1 MAEDESTAPVA
12 DMTAEQRK
20 EALSQMAARDAVTAK
35 AAVGIKVAQKAGHVP
50 DPIPGLRVFISP
62 QHPNTSFLVKGGT
75 LVTFRDPNSPTG
87 KRDVSR
93 DGDGGDIWAEFH
105 NGVLATD
112 DPEVIAWC
120 EAHGPYADLHVAYH
134 KEKGTD
140 PRRCQVRVGLCCD
153 ASNPMAEAW
162 AEFKSA
168 QVPLANREATM
179 PPGIDVD
186 KILTGGQLTGH
197 TGGQGEALVRSAK
210 ATGKAGRAAKGEE
223 DEE

>member
-1 MAEDESTAPVA
+1 MVQEESTAPVA

-20 EALSQMAARDAVTAK
+20 EALDQVAARNAVTAK
-35 AAVGIKVAQKAGHVP
+35 AVEGLKAVKEKGVKL

-75 LVTFRDPNSPTG
+75 VVSFRDPNSPTG

-93 DGDGGDIWAEFH
+93 DGDIWAEFH

-120 EAHGPYADLHVAYH
+120 EAHGPYADAHVAYH

-162 AEFKSA
+162 AEFKAA

-186 KILTGGQLTGH
+186 KILTGGQLSGH
-197 TGGQGEALVRSAK
+197 TGGAGEALVRSAK
-210 ATGKAGRAAKGEE
+210 ATGRAGRVDKGEE
-223 DEE
+223 GEE

>member
-1 MAEDESTAPVA
+1 
-12 DMTAEQRK
+12 MTEGEGAGIVLDDEQRK
-20 EALSQMAARDAVTAK
+20 EAQAQIAARNEVTAK
-35 AAVGIKVAQKAGHVP
+35 AAEGMKAARKEGRVP

-62 QHPNTSFLVKGGT
+62 QHPNTSFLIKAGT
-75 LVTFRDPNSPTG
+75 VISFRDPNSPTG
-87 KRDVSR
+87 KRDTAR
-93 DGDGGDIWAEFH
+93 EGDIWAEFH
-105 NGVLATD
+105 SGVLATD

-140 PRRCQVRVGLCCD
+140 LRQCQAQVGLCCD

-168 QVPLANREATM
+168 QIPLANREATM

-186 KILTGGQLTGH
+186 KILTGGTLTEH
-197 TGGQGEALVRSAK
+197 TGGEGERLVRAAK

-223 DEE
+223 E